1 MNTKK
6 LSVIA
11 NGHKLGEVSSRAN
24 RLSFHYAP
32 EWQNWA
38 EAFPLSVSMPLP
50 LREHGHAVVEAFLWG
65 LLPDNAKVLESWGR
79 RFQVS
84 PRNVFSL
91 LEHVGED
98 CAGAIQFIRPELEAA
113 IIGEN
118 YQEQVEWITDDD
130 LRERLEA
137 VLRDHGL
144 QRNSQDRGQF
154 SLAGA
159 QPKIALY
166 QSPLDGT
173 WGIPYGVTPTTHI
186 LKPAAS
192 DFDGFAEN
200 EHFCLM
206 LAKQLGLRT
215 AESSIIFADH
225 LPTIVAKRYD
235 RLFQNEKYLRIHQE
249 DFCQATA
256 TPPDKKY
263 QSDGGPGVAQI
274 ADLIRD
280 VSENAL
286 EDIQTFAK
294 SLIFNFLIAGTDA
307 HAKNYSLLLATRSQ
321 IRLAP
326 LYDLASSLPYPKV
339 ISPFKAKMAL
349 KIGSKYKFRDVQPS
363 HWQACAKELGIRW
376 PLFKEL
382 WDDLFEQAIQ
392 CTYTVA
398 DELRESGLR
407 HPVINVLEKE
417 ILDRANKLSMMI
429 S

>member
-1 MNTKK
+1 MNTKE

-11 NGHKLGEVSSRAN
+11 NARRMGTVSARSN
-24 RLSFHYAP
+24 RLSFHYDP
-32 EWQNWA
+32 EWQSWPQ
-38 EAFPLSVSMPLP
+38 AFPLSVSMPLP
-50 LREHGHAVVEAFLWG
+50 QREHGHTVVESFLWG
-65 LLPDNAKVLESWGR
+65 LLPDNAKVLETWGR

-98 CAGAIQFIRPELEAA
+98 CAGAIQFIRPESESG
-113 IIGEN
+113 IIGKE
-118 YQEQVEWITDDD
+118 YREQVEWITDSD
-130 LRERLEA
+130 LCERLEA
-137 VLRDHGL
+137 VLLNHGL
-144 QRNSQDRGQF
+144 QRTAEDRGQF

-166 QSPLDGT
+166 QSPSDGR

-186 LKPAAS
+186 LKPASS

-206 LAKQLGLRT
+206 LAKRLGLRI
-215 AESSIIFADH
+215 AESSILFANR
-225 LPTIVAKRYD
+225 LPTIVTKRYD
-235 RLFQNEKYLRIHQE
+235 RLFLNGKCLRIHQE
-249 DFCQATA
+249 DFCQATG

-274 ADLIRD
+274 AGLLRD
-280 VSENAL
+280 ISDDAP
-286 EDIQTFAK
+286 EDVQTFAK

-307 HAKNYSLLLATRSQ
+307 HAKNYSLLLAVRSQ

-326 LYDLASSLPYPKV
+326 LYDLSSSLPYPEA

-349 KIGSKYKFRDVQPS
+349 KIGSKYKFQDVLPG
-363 HWQACAKELGIRW
+363 HWQTCAKELGIRW
-376 PLFKEL
+376 PQFKEL
-382 WDDLFEQAIQ
+382 WNGLFEQAAQ
-392 CTYTVA
+392 CTSDVA
-398 DELRESGLR
+398 DMLRASGLT
-407 HPVINVLEKE
+407 HPVIGVLEKKIPE
-417 ILDRANKLSMMI
+417 RANKLSMML